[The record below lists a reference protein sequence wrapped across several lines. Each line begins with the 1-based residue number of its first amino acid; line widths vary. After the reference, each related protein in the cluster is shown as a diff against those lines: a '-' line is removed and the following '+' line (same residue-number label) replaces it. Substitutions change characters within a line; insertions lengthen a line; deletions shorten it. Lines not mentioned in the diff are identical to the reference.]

1 MKRALFPFALAL
13 ALAAPAALAQP
24 RHSGPES
31 RAAMGVPDRA
41 HPRLAHRAH
50 ARSLAPGAGL
60 LGAGHGPTD
69 HVEGRIA
76 FLRAELAITA
86 AQETAWDAFAET
98 LRANARRA
106 AGPAERGDGALA
118 WLEQSEKRLADRLEG
133 VRATRVAL
141 AALQPQL
148 DDAQRKSLDAL
159 LSPPR
164 RPAMRR

>member
-1 MKRALFPFALAL
+1 MKRVLTSAALVL

-24 RHSGPES
+24 DRHDPAGRHMAGISDRPH
-31 RAAMGVPDRA
+31 AAMM
-41 HPRLAHRAH
+41 HHRH
-50 ARSLAPGAGL
+50 GHRLAPGAGL
-60 LGAGHGPTD
+60 LGFGHGPTD

-76 FLRAELAITA
+76 FLRAELAITD
-86 AQETAWDAFAET
+86 AQEAAWDAFAET

-159 LSPPR
+159 LAPPR